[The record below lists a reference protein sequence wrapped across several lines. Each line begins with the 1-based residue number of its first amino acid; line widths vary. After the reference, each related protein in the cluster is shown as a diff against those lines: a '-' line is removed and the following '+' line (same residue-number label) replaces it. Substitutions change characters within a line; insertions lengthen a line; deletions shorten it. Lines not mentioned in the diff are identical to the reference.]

1 MADTDKKITILGT
14 ANRYLMKKVTENKAP
29 PKKRVVTAQWNL
41 SSEYYTLENQF
52 SLLHNEKDDQ
62 YPRLIQ
68 QIERKVQGYKQQD
81 VDKAILDK
89 EKLIKPYEV
98 VQMLKDSELLCH
110 YCKEKM
116 YIIYEHVREIK
127 QWTLDRINNDVGHNT
142 DNVFVSCLECN
153 LKRRRC
159 NSDKFLFTKQ
169 MVVVR
174 S

>member
-29 PKKRVVTAQWNL
+29 PKKRVVTEQWNL
-41 SSEYYTLENQF
+41 SSQYYTLENQI
-52 SLLHNEKDDQ
+52 SLLHNEKDEQ
-62 YPRLIQ
+62 YSRLIQ

-81 VDKAILDK
+81 IDKKILDK
-89 EKLIKPYEV
+89 EKLIKASEV
-98 VQMLKDSELLCH
+98 VQMLKDSELLCY
-110 YCKEKM
+110 YCKEEM
-116 YIIYEHVREIK
+116 YILYEHVREIK
-127 QWTLDRINNDVGHNT
+127 QWTLDRINNDLGHNT

-159 NSDKFLFTKQ
+159 NANKFLFTKQ
-169 MVVVR
+169 MVIVR